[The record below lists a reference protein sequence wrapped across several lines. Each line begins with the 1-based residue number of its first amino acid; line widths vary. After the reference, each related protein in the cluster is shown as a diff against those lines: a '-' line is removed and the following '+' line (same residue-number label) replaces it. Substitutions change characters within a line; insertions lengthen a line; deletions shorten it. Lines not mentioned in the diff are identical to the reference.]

1 MEEPGRLQIE
11 CVNNILL
18 KMIKEMCDCKTERP
32 RKSHG
37 SDYVLCR
44 TKPSIGHKEEEE
56 PGRLQIEC
64 VNNILLKMIKE
75 MCDCKTERPRKS
87 HGSDYVLCRTKPSIG
102 HKD

>member
-18 KMIKEMCDCKTERP
+18 KMIKEMCDCTTERP

-44 TKPSIGHKEEEE
+44 TKP
-56 PGRLQIEC
+56 P
-64 VNNILLKMIKE
+64 
-75 MCDCKTERPRKS
+75 
-87 HGSDYVLCRTKPSIG
+87 IG

>member
-18 KMIKEMCDCKTERP
+18 KMIKEMCDCTTERP

-44 TKPSIGHKEEEE
+44 TKP
-56 PGRLQIEC
+56 P
-64 VNNILLKMIKE
+64 
-75 MCDCKTERPRKS
+75 
-87 HGSDYVLCRTKPSIG
+87 IG
-102 HKD
+102 HKDWGKDTEGLKKLHTVLCFALIYFPNIY